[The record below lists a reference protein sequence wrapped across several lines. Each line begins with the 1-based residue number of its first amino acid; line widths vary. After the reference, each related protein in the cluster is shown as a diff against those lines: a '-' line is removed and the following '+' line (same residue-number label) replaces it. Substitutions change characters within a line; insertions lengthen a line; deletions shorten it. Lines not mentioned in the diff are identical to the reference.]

1 MKLMYILDKIKRFP
15 NQDLALYLMIVSIF
29 LPFYLFLSL
38 FLFYFILL
46 IFTGKMK
53 HILRQ
58 LLNYPV
64 LLTFIAYST
73 IISAVSGNLLG
84 VAASNILRI
93 LPETD

>member
-46 IFTGKMK
+46 IFTGK
-53 HILRQ
+53 IRGFGQGGTGTGRFRSTERDALR
-58 LLNYPV
+58 
-64 LLTFIAYST
+64 
-73 IISAVSGNLLG
+73 VSLSYCAQIRDRAEYDD
-84 VAASNILRI
+84 V
-93 LPETD
+93 